1 MYKYQTNMLK
11 ITQISKGFFS
21 IIGLI
26 SLISLSIVTVL
37 YLNPRSKIEAKDTV
51 TNVLGISTKGANL
64 IPIKINNINKNKYT
78 SSNLNLVNS
87 NGEYNYTLTVLP
99 SDSTDITFDLI
110 SATNNNDIDQN
121 LYIETSV
128 IGLVQQ
134 NINVYLNDGIDKILL
149 YSPTIPFISQKINI
163 PRSSINNFKL
173 DIVSNDI
180 INFPY
185 TLKFKLF

>member
-134 NINVYLNDGIDKILL
+134 NISVYLNDGIDKILL